1 MATFHLPHLK
11 ARSEADESH
20 QRLHR
25 RVVDFVM
32 YRRRYVVGYSV
43 IAFGVVWMLLTAA
56 LYIPGGLD
64 AAEVQSTITASALTF
79 WPLQPA
85 SIVNLPYYILQHTS
99 FALFG
104 VTTLS
109 VKLPSLILAGLS
121 AIGML
126 VLLHMWFRRSVA
138 ILTMII
144 TLTTGQFLLIA
155 QQGAPTIM
163 YIFWPTWLVIATMMV
178 ARSGNARS
186 DLLWKAALCTLVA
199 LSLYTPLSIYV
210 VVALV
215 AAALV
220 HPHLRYITT
229 RLPRT
234 KVLVSLLWGLILT
247 TPLLY
252 SILTNP
258 TIALQ
263 LLGIPSSLPTIT
275 THVQQLFHLY
285 FNFTSSS
292 MGAYFAP
299 IYGLG
304 TTLIIL
310 MGVVRLFTTKYTG
323 RSYIITIW
331 LCTLLPI
338 LIINPLDTSITFI
351 PVMLLMAMGVSL
363 LMSNWYELFP
373 RNPYARAA
381 GLIPLSI
388 LVASLVLSG
397 VDRYMYSYQ
406 YNPAVASNFSN
417 DLSLLN
423 TVLEKNSTKTVRIIT
438 APEEESFYQSVAKY
452 HDNVRVNT
460 LDITAVTDDMRIVTH
475 AAMKNTQ
482 PLAQPTRII
491 TSGMTTNSDRF
502 YIY

>member
-1 MATFHLPHLK
+1 MATFHLPHLQE
-11 ARSEADESH
+11 RTEADESRR
-20 QRLHR
+20 RLHH
-25 RVVDFVM
+25 RVVDFVI
-32 YRRRYVVGYSV
+32 YRRRYVVGYSL
-43 IAFGVVWMLLTAA
+43 IAFGIAWMLLTAA
-56 LYIPGGLD
+56 LYVPGGLN
-64 AAEVQSTITASALTF
+64 ATEIQSTVTASALTF

-85 SIVNLPYYILQHTS
+85 TIVNLPYYILQHAS

-109 VKLPSLILAGLS
+109 IKLPSLLLAGAS
-121 AIGML
+121 AVGML

-144 TLTTGQFLLIA
+144 TLTTGQFFLVA

-178 ARSGNARS
+178 ARSENVRK
-186 DLLWKAALCTLVA
+186 DLLWKVVLCTLVA

-210 VVALV
+210 VIALV
-215 AAALV
+215 AATFI
-220 HPHLRYITT
+220 HPHLRYIAT

-234 KVLVSLLWGLILT
+234 KVLVSIAWGLILT
-247 TPLLY
+247 APLLY
-252 SILTNP
+252 AVFTSP

-263 LLGIPSSLPTIT
+263 LLGIPTLEPTIT
-275 THVQQLFHLY
+275 THIQQLFHLY
-285 FNFTSSS
+285 FDFTSSS
-292 MGAYFAP
+292 TGTYFAP

-381 GLIPLSI
+381 GLIPLGI
-388 LVASLVLSG
+388 LVASLVFSG
-397 VDRYMYSYQ
+397 VDRYMYNYQ
-406 YNPAVASNFSN
+406 YNPAAASNFSN

-423 TVLEKNSTKTVRIIT
+423 TVLEKNSTKTIRIIT
-438 APEEESFYQSVAKY
+438 TPGEEPFYKSIAKY
-452 HDNVRVNT
+452 RNNVRVNT
-460 LDITAVTDDMRIVTH
+460 RSITAVADDMRIVTH
-475 AAMKNTQ
+475 SAMKNTQ
-482 PLAQPTRII
+482 PLTQPTRIV
-491 TSGMTTNSDRF
+491 TSGMTADADRF